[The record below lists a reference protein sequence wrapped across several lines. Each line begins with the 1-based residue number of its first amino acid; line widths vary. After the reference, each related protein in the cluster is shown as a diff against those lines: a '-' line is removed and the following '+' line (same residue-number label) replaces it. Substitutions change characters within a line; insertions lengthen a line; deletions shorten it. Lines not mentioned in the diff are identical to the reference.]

1 MILHRVIRIFGAA
14 FAAPLSLWAQEF
26 KMELPVDCNLETQC
40 YIQQF
45 MDHDPSSKA
54 SDMRC
59 GHLTY
64 DGHTGTDFAI
74 RDPRLHPNGVN
85 VIASASGTIKALRD
99 DMPDIAYTSARAQ
112 ELVGKACGNGIVITH
127 DRGWETQYCHLK
139 QGSISVKVGDRVQTG
154 AVLGKIGLS
163 GRTQFPHVHVSV
175 RRDGTRIDPF
185 APSGRL
191 SCNASADTLWN
202 IPVEYDEGGLLSL
215 RFFDHLPKIETLR
228 FGHDTDPI
236 TNQSPAIVI
245 ATFGF
250 GVQKNDTL
258 RLRIDG
264 PRTTLFEHNVT
275 MDRNQAQFMR
285 SGGKKL
291 TRRTWRSGDYHA
303 TATMVRDGRI
313 ISELKSVIT
322 VP

>member
-1 MILHRVIRIFGAA
+1 
-14 FAAPLSLWAQEF
+14 
-26 KMELPVDCNLETQC
+26 
-40 YIQQF
+40 
-45 MDHDPSSKA
+45 
-54 SDMRC
+54 
-59 GHLTY
+59 
-64 DGHTGTDFAI
+64 
-74 RDPRLHPNGVN
+74 
-85 VIASASGTIKALRD
+85 
-99 DMPDIAYTSARAQ
+99 
-112 ELVGKACGNGIVITH
+112 
-127 DRGWETQYCHLK
+127 
-139 QGSISVKVGDRVQTG
+139 VKVGDRVQTG

-228 FGHDTDPI
+228 FGRDTDPI

-275 MDRNQAQFMR
+275 MDRN
-285 SGGKKL
+285 
-291 TRRTWRSGDYHA
+291 
-303 TATMVRDGRI
+303 
-313 ISELKSVIT
+313 
-322 VP
+322 